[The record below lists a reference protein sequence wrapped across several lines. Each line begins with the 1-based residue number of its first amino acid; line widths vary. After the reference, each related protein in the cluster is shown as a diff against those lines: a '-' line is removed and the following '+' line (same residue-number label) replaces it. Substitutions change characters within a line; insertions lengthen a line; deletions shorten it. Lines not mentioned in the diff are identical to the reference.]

1 MDIAL
6 IIICSVLFFI
16 AVILLVRLLVIKKQ
30 IREFSKDVKYI
41 VENDTKEPIKVSS
54 RDKDIIEL
62 AKALDKHVDRARN
75 EYASYVKDRERINY
89 LVSGISHDFR
99 TPLTSSLGYIQLIEK
114 SGELKDPKNVEYF
127 KIIKDKNNYLKMLS
141 DDFFDVSKLALNK
154 DRKRDIKEIELS
166 RLVEEEL
173 LQYYDRINDRNL
185 KTDIVVEKG
194 IKIMSE
200 PLDVTRIIDNL
211 LSNASKYSAS
221 FINVKLEGKK
231 FSVVNDIQ
239 PENDFEIDRV
249 FELFYQ
255 GGVRGQKGS
264 GVGLYVVKCLAEDLG
279 FEVTANKKDNMFE
292 ITCVFD
298 DEKTL

>member
-1 MDIAL
+1 MEIFW
-6 IIICSVLFFI
+6 IIICSVLFLI
-16 AVILLVRLLVIKKQ
+16 ALILLIRLIILKRQ
-30 IREFSKDVKYI
+30 IRDFSKDVKYI
-41 VENDTKEPIKVSS
+41 VDHDSKEPIKVSS
-54 RDKDIIEL
+54 RDKDIVEL
-62 AKALDKHVDRARN
+62 AKALDEHVDKARN

-114 SGELKDPKNVEYF
+114 SGEIKDPKNAEYF

-154 DRKRDIKEIELS
+154 DRAKDIKEIDLS

-173 LQYYDRINDRNL
+173 LQYYDRINDKNL
-185 KTDIVVEKG
+185 KTDISVDQG

-200 PLDVTRIIDNL
+200 PLDVTRIADNI
-211 LSNASKYSAS
+211 LSNASKYAAT
-221 FINVKLEGKK
+221 FIYVKLEGRK
-231 FSVVNDIQ
+231 FTVSNDIQ
-239 PENDFEIDRV
+239 PENDFDIERV

-279 FEVTANKKDNMFE
+279 FDVSAKMENGVFE
-292 ITCVFD
+292 ITCLFG
-298 DEKTL
+298 E

>member
-6 IIICSVLFFI
+6 IIICSVLFLI

-30 IREFSKDVKYI
+30 IRDFSKDVKYI

-62 AKALDKHVDRARN
+62 AKALDEHVDRARN

-154 DRKRDIKEIELS
+154 DRQKDIKEIELS

-264 GVGLYVVKCLAEDLG
+264 GVGLYVVKCLADDLG

-298 DEKTL
+298 DEKAL